1 MHISHPDTV
10 ARQKQLEYEQI
21 ARAISR
27 LPVPVQ
33 HLKVQK
39 LSPYAKLP
47 TRSNSTDAG
56 WDLYTLDSHTLQSG
70 ERRVLDTGIALE
82 IPTGYVGLIWPRSGL
97 AIKQGIVVFAGV
109 VDSGYRGEIK
119 VCLYNSSIAKV
130 SIVKGDRIS
139 QILFQQI
146 GNFNIVE
153 AVSLEETPRGDGGFG
168 STGR

>member
-1 MHISHPDTV
+1 MHINHADTV
-10 ARQKQLEYEQI
+10 ARQKQLEYERI
-21 ARAISR
+21 ARAVSR

-39 LSPYAKLP
+39 LSPHAKLP
-47 TRSNSTDAG
+47 ARSNSTDAG
-56 WDLYTLDSHTLQSG
+56 WDLHSLDSHTLKPG

-82 IPTGYVGLIWPRSGL
+82 IPAGYVGLIWPRSGL
-97 AIKQGIVVFAGV
+97 AIKQGVDVFAGV

-130 SIVKGDRIS
+130 SIRKGDRIS

-146 GNFNIVE
+146 GDFNLVE
-153 AVSLEETPRGDGGFG
+153 AVYLEETPRGDSGFG
-168 STGR
+168 STGK